1 MGRIS
6 SRPNIQEYH
15 DYLEYLKDWV
25 EYLRNEDAEFSLR
38 KVAKEARM
46 ASGYLS
52 MCFNRKRKLAE
63 KSYQKIKPLLK
74 ITGKEEKYLDL
85 LRIVAE
91 SEDPKLRVNALTSL
105 QKMKDY
111 RNANRSELEVHQYL
125 SKWYFVVVRE
135 MVRMPEFSGH
145 EEWIQERL
153 RGRISQKEIS
163 EALKF
168 LVEFGFVSKSEAGTY
183 SVAEKQL
190 NCEEGVYRLSL
201 GEFHRQMLD
210 WAKAS
215 IEEIPRDQRLL
226 LGHTVTLTREN
237 FEKVKTIIRESI
249 EQIEAVDNMP
259 QAQGMEVYHIELAA
273 FPLTKNKS
281 PSSGSVGE

>member
-6 SRPNIQEYH
+6 SKPNIQGYH

-25 EYLRNEDAEFSLR
+25 EYLRSVDTEFSLR
-38 KVAKEARM
+38 KVAKEAKM

-74 ITGKEEKYLDL
+74 IAGKEERYLDL

-111 RNANRSELEVHQYL
+111 RSANRSELEVHQYL
-125 SKWYFVVVRE
+125 SKWYFVAIRE
-135 MVRMPEFSGH
+135 MVKMPEFSGR

-163 EALKF
+163 EALQF
-168 LVEFGFVSKSEAGTY
+168 LVEFGFVSKSENGVY

-190 NCEEGVYRLSL
+190 NCEEGVYKLSL

-210 WAKAS
+210 LAKSS
-215 IEEIPRDQRLL
+215 IEETPRDQRIL
-226 LGHTVTLTREN
+226 LGHTVTLSREN
-237 FEKVKTIIRESI
+237 FEKVKKILSETI
-249 EQIEAVDNMP
+249 EQVEVLENLP

-273 FPLTKNKS
+273 FPLTKKKT
-281 PSSGSVGE
+281 PLGGSVGE

>member
-25 EYLRNEDAEFSLR
+25 EFLRNEDAGFSLR
-38 KVAKEARM
+38 KVAKEAGM

-74 ITGKEEKYLDL
+74 IAGKEERYLDL

-111 RNANRSELEVHQYL
+111 KNANRSELEVHQYL
-125 SKWYFVVVRE
+125 SKWYFVVIRE

-168 LVEFGFVSKSEAGTY
+168 LVEFGFVSKSEAGSY

-190 NCEEGVYRLSL
+190 NCEEGVYKLSL

-210 WAKAS
+210 WAKSS
-215 IEEIPRDQRLL
+215 IEETPRDQRLL
-226 LGHTVTLTREN
+226 LGHTVPLTREN
-237 FEKVKTIIRESI
+237 FDKVKKIIREAL
-249 EQIEAVDNMP
+249 EQVEAVDNSP

-281 PSSGSVGE
+281 PSGGSVGE